1 MSAPSQGSLG
11 LCRRVCCDLQAKKL
25 AKKRSV
31 RHRIAKPYH
40 ILGIPQD
47 ICVSLR
53 YVVEERAHGSSEKS
67 IGCSPTVLRV
77 PGPGRSGAAA
87 HEGKKAHPGQARGA
101 RSPERTVVADGTCRL
116 GDICGL

>member
-1 MSAPSQGSLG
+1 MSAPSQCSLG

-31 RHRIAKPYH
+31 RHRIAKPHY
-40 ILGIPQD
+40 ILGIPQG

-67 IGCSPTVLRV
+67 IGRSPTVLRV
-77 PGPGRSGAAA
+77 SGPGRSGDAV
-87 HEGKKAHPGQARGA
+87 HEGKKAHPGQACGD
-101 RSPERTVVADGTCRL
+101 RSPERTVVADGACRL
-116 GDICGL
+116 GDLGGL